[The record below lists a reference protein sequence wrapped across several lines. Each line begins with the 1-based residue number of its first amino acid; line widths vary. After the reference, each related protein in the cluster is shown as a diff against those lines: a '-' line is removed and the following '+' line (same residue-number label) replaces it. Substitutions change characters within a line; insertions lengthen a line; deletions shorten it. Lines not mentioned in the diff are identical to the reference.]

1 MCIRVNTVL
10 KRAIFFVVVVV
21 SVRRWKKRMKVA
33 LRSGIVAGVAWKRIR
48 CFVLVLVI
56 VRGENYISETLLRGF
71 NINKIFSLTLK
82 IDSVPPPLNVVLRQH
97 YHKRARHYTKIY
109 NHVDFLCR
117 GKVPPEPLGK
127 AKIKIERHH
136 YRFCDFDGVVAAYKP
151 YVDSL
156 IKTKV
161 ILNDNWKVLGA
172 WEVNQIFRPKRLG
185 PLSII
190 EVTGYEESESI

>member
-1 MCIRVNTVL
+1 M
-10 KRAIFFVVVVV
+10 V
-21 SVRRWKKRMKVA
+21 SAKPWRKRMKVTW
-33 LRSGIVAGVAWKRIR
+33 LGIVAGVVWKRIQ
-48 CFVLVLVI
+48 CFVLALVI

-71 NINKIFSLTLK
+71 NINNKNFSLTLK
-82 IDSVPPPLNVVLRQH
+82 VDSVPPPLNVVLRQH

-117 GKVPPEPLGK
+117 GKVPPEPLEK

-151 YVDSL
+151 YVDGL

-190 EVTGYEESESI
+190 KVTGYEENESI